1 MKRIADKALT
11 SFFLNLVLIMLGF
24 IAAIYL
30 GIFLNNRQALEQ
42 ELQNR
47 ARSIVEAIVI
57 TRKWNAN
64 HGGVYVLKTPG
75 MISNPYLE
83 DPDLETADGRIY
95 TKKNPALMVR
105 EISEIVAQE
114 GSFQFNVTSLN
125 PINPANKPD
134 PFEGEALAAFE
145 TGIPE
150 LFTRE
155 KQNSSTYF
163 RYMAPLIV
171 EDACLACHAR
181 QGYRIGDIRGGISVR
196 FNIDAIAA
204 AHSRNLAVLISLVLI
219 SILAL
224 FLIISRLMNLL
235 RGRLKRAEQKLQQI
249 AITDELTGL
258 KNRRYLLERLH
269 AELVRMGRNGRP
281 LACIIFDLDHFKQ
294 VNDTFGHQA
303 GDEALREIA
312 SHVQEQCRANDI
324 LSRFGGEEFVVLL
337 PDTDPAGAREIAERL
352 RRTILSCRINLA
364 DGQVLTLSASFGV
377 AGLAKAP
384 RNIDQAEVDLLNRA
398 DGALYRAKAGGR
410 NRVEVNV

>member
-1 MKRIADKALT
+1 MKRISDKALT
-11 SFFLNLVLIMLGF
+11 SFFVNLVLIMLGF

-47 ARSIVEAIVI
+47 ARSIVESIVF

-64 HGGVYVLKTPG
+64 HGGVYVLKTPE
-75 MISNPYLE
+75 MASNPYLE
-83 DPDLETADGRIY
+83 DPDLETVDGRIY

-105 EISEIVAQE
+105 EISEIVAQQ

-134 PFEGEALAAFE
+134 PFEAVALAAFE

-155 KQNSSTYF
+155 KQNASTYY
-163 RYMAPLIV
+163 RYMAPLVI
-171 EDACLACHAR
+171 EDACLVCHAR
-181 QGYRIGDIRGGISVR
+181 QGYRSGDIKGGISVR

-204 AHSRNLAVLISLVLI
+204 AHSRNLATLISLALI

-224 FLIISRLMNLL
+224 SLIISRLISRLS
-235 RGRLKRAEQKLQQI
+235 RRLKNAEQKLQQI

-258 KNRRYLLERLH
+258 KNRRYLLERLNI
-269 AELVRMGRNGRP
+269 ELIRMRRSGRP

-303 GDEALREIA
+303 GDHALREIA

-324 LSRFGGEEFVVLL
+324 LSRFGGEEFVVIL

-352 RRTILSCRINLA
+352 RRTILSCRITLA
-364 DGQVLTLSASFGV
+364 DGQVLTLTASFGV

-384 RNIDQAEVDLLNRA
+384 RNLDQAEVDLLNRA
-398 DGALYRAKAGGR
+398 DEALYRAKAGGR
-410 NRVEVNV
+410 NRVEVNA